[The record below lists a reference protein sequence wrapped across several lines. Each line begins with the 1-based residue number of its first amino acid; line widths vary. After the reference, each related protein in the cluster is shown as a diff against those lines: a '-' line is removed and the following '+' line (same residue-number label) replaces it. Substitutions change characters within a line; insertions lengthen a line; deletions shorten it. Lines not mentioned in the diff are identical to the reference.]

1 MALNSGALN
10 SHALNGAVADGTS
23 STGGGVIVSIAQSVK
38 GLGTGIVVSVAQN
51 VGALSTQPLVASI
64 QQEVELKSVST
75 PGVVVSIAQA
85 VKALGTKTID
95 VDQAVV
101 VLSDPTSFYGRNGYE
116 PMLYIG
122 GVRIDNDQ
130 IHDLIEVVYTEND
143 APQLRFT
150 LIPDTGAQDV
160 RSYRGKTVVYKIR
173 EASGIS
179 FLFAGKINT
188 PNVEIL
194 DQKIRFNCSLDIEQT
209 VQNTMGRAE
218 LDKVGYYNNEVFA
231 NPETNLQELKDR
243 VSTIPSVMNFR
254 KTGVPAVD
262 PIAVAA
268 SPNYTLTDADVYR
281 RDLNLKLGSGQRYIN
296 KVNLKV
302 VYSYQRLHHHERSF
316 VAGTEPRTACEFLLG
331 YYDPLTRSLVSAAV
345 QGSGWALKGDI
356 VYDDIWASGWYTC
369 SASVSGSTV
378 GWSTVKEVRQV
389 QDVLDSDG
397 NPVTID
403 GVAQKQVVR
412 TGVTDYTDTLCNG
425 ATWTATT
432 RFTQNIKTE
441 YTLSI
446 EAPQSQA
453 QNGVK
458 EKDLHFNLASS
469 YESAEWENYNS
480 YTTNTPLATTGTTTG
495 GYWIDAAT
503 NKTTFDNS
511 VTIMLNKAKSEIL
524 KSHREDRAMF
534 KRSLW
539 TAIDLW
545 HTIELDCTKIAC
557 TGRVYTYTHSVNCS
571 TGEAYTSAELSL
583 SQSTGSATDSSLTLP
598 ATLTSTPVYQQGVVQ
613 LGDGHYG
620 LDPATTAGAE
630 AWTGHIANK
639 KITGGTK
646 SQFGVSFVV
655 DTPAI
660 EAALRNESVLTSST
674 SYDVE
679 IPNDA
684 LTINFDQW
692 T

>member
-1 MALNSGALN
+1 MALNKSSIN
-10 SHALNGAVADGTS
+10 SRAVNNTVADGTS
-23 STGGGVIVSIAQSVK
+23 STGGGVVVSIAQAVK
-38 GLGTGIVVSVAQN
+38 ALGTGIVVSVAQN
-51 VGALSTQPLVASI
+51 VGKLAAAAIRVSI

-75 PGVVVSIAQA
+75 PGIVVSIAQA
-85 VKALGTKTID
+85 VKSTASKTID
-95 VDQAVV
+95 VEQSVV

-122 GVRIDNDQ
+122 GVRVPTDE
-130 IHDLIEVVYTEND
+130 IHDLIEVTYTEND

-150 LIPDTGAQDV
+150 LIPPTGVQDI
-160 RSYRGKTVVYKIR
+160 RGYRGKVVIYKIR

-179 FLFAGKINT
+179 HIFSGKINT
-188 PNVEIL
+188 PDVTIL

-218 LDKVGYYNNEVFA
+218 LDKVGYYNTEVFS

-243 VSTIPSVMNFR
+243 VSTIPSVINFR
-254 KTGVPAVD
+254 KTGVPNVD
-262 PIAVAA
+262 PIASAA
-268 SPNYTLTDADVYR
+268 SPHYTLTDSDVYR

-302 VYSYQRLHHHERSF
+302 TYSYQRLHHHERTF
-316 VAGTEPRTACEFLLG
+316 IAGTEPRTACEFLLG
-331 YYDPLTRSLVSAAV
+331 YYDPLTRALVSAAV

-356 VYDDIWASGWYTC
+356 AYDDIWASGWYTC

-378 GWSTVKEVRQV
+378 GWSTVAVTKQV
-389 QDVLDSDG
+389 VDVLDGDG
-397 NPVTID
+397 NPVTVD
-403 GVAQKQVVR
+403 GVQQKEVVR

-425 ATWTATT
+425 AQWIATT

-446 EAPQSQA
+446 EAPQSQS

-469 YESAEWENYNS
+469 YEAAEWENYNS
-480 YTTNTPLATTGTTTG
+480 YTTNTPLPTTGTATG
-495 GYWIDAAT
+495 GYWIDADT
-503 NKTTFDNS
+503 NKTTFDDS
-511 VTIMLNKAKSEIL
+511 VTIMLNKAKSDIL
-524 KSHREDRAMF
+524 KSHREDRVMF

-539 TAIDLW
+539 TTVDLW
-545 HTIELDCTKIAC
+545 HTIKLNCTKLVA
-557 TGRVYTYTHSVNCS
+557 TGRVYTFTHSINAS
-571 TGEAYTSAELSL
+571 TGEAYTSVELSM
-583 SQSTGSATDSSLTLP
+583 SQSTGSATDSSLSLP
-598 ATLTSTPVYQQGVVQ
+598 ATLTSTPVYQQGSVQ
-613 LGDGHYG
+613 LGNGHYG
-620 LDPATTAGAE
+620 LDPATTSGSE

-639 KITGGTK
+639 KLTGGTK
-646 SQFGVSFVV
+646 SQHAVSFVV
-655 DTPAI
+655 DTPDIGAS
-660 EAALRNESVLTSST
+660 LRNESVLTSST